1 MPVERV
7 PFGSERYFELLE
19 TSSEWGRYLAL
30 GRHVIMVAEGRAYQ
44 IVVDESGQSESE
56 APRPTYPVV
65 QGHAYPV
72 VQGHTPSATSAT
84 ELPLAVRALL
94 SMPPT
99 RRLGRLLMA
108 LLKALED

>member
-19 TSSEWGRYLAL
+19 SSSEWGRYLAL
-30 GRHVIMVAEGRAYQ
+30 GRHVIVVAEGRAYQ
-44 IVVDESGQSESE
+44 IVVDESGQSEPE
-56 APRPTYPVV
+56 APRPT
-65 QGHAYPV
+65 YPV

-99 RRLGRLLMA
+99 RRWGRLLIA
-108 LLKALED
+108 LLKALGD